1 MQSHMLLKGTA
12 AAVAARRLRTILG
25 PVMSKE
31 GWKWSTHEVKH
42 LNTSSGDTVAIG
54 EISYKLKTPRNPELV
69 PVNHMIESMPQTV
82 AQHLRWIMQKDLLGQ
97 DVFLIGPPG
106 PLRRSIAMQ
115 YLELTKREVE
125 YVALSRDTTE
135 TDLKQR
141 REIRS
146 GTAFYID
153 QASTKSFLSWCAV
166 RAATK
171 GRILVLEGLEKAER
185 NVLPVLNNLL
195 ENREMQLED
204 GRFLMSAQRYDKLLQ
219 EHTKEELDQWK
230 IVRVS
235 EDFRV
240 IALGLPVPRY
250 KGNPLDPPLRS
261 RFQARDVY
269 YLPFKDQLEILY
281 SVGPNVKAERVSQ
294 FLSCATTLCSQE
306 SANLGLPDFPV
317 DNLPSAMKVLDL
329 FPMLSA
335 QQLLQRLYPYETMLG
350 KEGRNAVEG
359 VLSRF
364 ELMDGKKQQSPR
376 AVVHVEPGNT
386 GEASVA
392 LSIADK
398 IISFQ
403 VPAGS
408 RHPRAPDS
416 SPSFISTPTHARL
429 LAEMMQSHLVKDMC
443 LIGAKGCGKSVIA
456 KEFAEML
463 GYSIEP
469 IMLYQYRDGQRELHC
484 VFVDLEKAYDRVP
497 REELWYCMRKSG
509 VAEKY
514 VRVVQDM
521 YERSRTVVR
530 CAVGQTEEFNVE
542 VGLHQGSA
550 LSPFLFAIVMD
561 QLSEEVRQESPWT
574 MMFADDIVIC
584 SESREQVEEN
594 LERWRFALE
603 RRGMKVSRSKTEYM
617 CVDEREGSGTVRLQG
632 EEVKKVQEFKYLG
645 STVQSNGECGKED
658 MTARDLLQQRYTLP
672 NGDTAWR
679 ASPLVSAAQEGKLVL
694 LDGIHRVN
702 LGTLAVLSRLLHDRE
717 LALYDGTRLLR
728 WDRYLAVKEELQ
740 LNDHELQE
748 RQIFPIHPS
757 FRVIALAEPPVVGS
771 SSQQWLSPE
780 LLTMFFFH
788 TVRPL
793 AKVEEA
799 AIIHQ
804 MTPSVPKE
812 AVEQLLHLTH
822 SLRSTN
828 DPTAQ
833 SLASSLST
841 RQLLRICRRLSQ
853 YPEESIAHA
862 VNKACL
868 SRFLPSLARSALQ
881 KNLANCSIEE
891 QTDPVT
897 NLELK
902 QDITCTIRDGVLT
915 IGKVSAPVFS
925 PDEKMKVPDVLFYEN
940 TQHMMI
946 MEDMLKDFLLGE
958 HLLLVGNQG
967 VGKNKIVDRFLHLMN
982 RPREYLQLHRDTTVQ
997 TLTLQPSVRDG
1008 IIIYEDS
1015 PLVKAVK
1022 MGHILVIDEADKAP
1036 TNVTCILKTLVE
1048 SGEMILADGRRIV
1061 SDPKEADGRANV
1073 ITMHPDFRML
1083 VLANRPGF
1091 PFLGNDFFGALG
1103 DIFSCHAVD
1112 NPKPKAELAML
1123 KQYGPDVPDTVLQKL
1138 VAAFGEL
1145 RAMADQ
1151 GTITYPYSTREVV
1164 NIVKH
1169 LQKFPDEGLANV
1181 VRNVF
1186 DFDTY
1191 NKDMREVLIAALHK
1205 HGIPIGAKPTSV
1217 HLAKE
1222 LPLPDCKMAGYWTI
1236 NQGGGARRK
1245 LLCPTESHRIDIKGP
1260 VFLRVQGYPLER
1272 NEARAMSFTEE
1283 DVHWQL
1289 PMNEVNIIC
1298 DVTTDND
1305 MIYVATCNPVSLY
1318 AMREQADTL
1327 HSIELYDV
1335 FPRTISGVWQPFIT
1349 VAALGSPLKGQ
1360 VVLHEE
1366 QSNTVLHVDLATGAV
1381 RRLVLSP
1388 GKEEEPIRKT
1398 SNWWNAKDSES
1409 ASKMCREFAH
1419 KNWILFYKTDGNQ
1432 LDVLDV
1438 LEGQV
1443 HTITLPI
1450 NVKAVFLVA
1459 EDRWLL
1465 IESKTDRKFLL
1476 TKPMHMGA
1484 EESDVCQ
1491 LHTISEDSVSSGFGT
1506 SSGME
1511 PSAPQDVSS
1520 EQLPNENLSAA
1531 LGQMI
1536 VSPNRLVCDN
1546 NTYANIVVGFPD
1558 LLSPNEVYSFQRKS
1572 SLTEGRGPD
1581 MFFGSSRHTGPAKRA
1596 NCVSLVAA
1604 NQIVR
1609 ALPPSQVPLAEIY
1622 PKDVTPPLTSAYL
1635 EVTDLNTKKVKYIP
1649 VPRTMSMSPYTAWIS
1664 KVSDTDVLIAPLGSG
1679 GVVTVDMGGYVR
1691 VWETGLDNLQRSL
1704 LEWRNMIGSE
1714 DGRPVQDM
1722 YERSRTVVRCAV
1734 GQTEEFK
1741 VEVGLHQGSALS
1753 PFLFAI
1759 VMDQLSEEVRQE
1771 SPWTMMFADDIV
1783 ICSESREQVEENLER
1798 WRFVLERRGM
1808 KVSRSKT
1815 EYVCVNERE
1824 GSGTLRLQ
1832 GEEVKKVQEF
1842 KYLGSTVQSNGE
1854 CGKEITIQRDSGLD
1868 VSAPKHGKIDPMNA
1882 PHVGGNQWAG
1892 GTGGRDTA
1900 GLGGKGGPYRLDA
1913 GHKVHQIS
1921 QAEKD
1926 AVPEEVKRA
1935 AREMAEKAF
1944 KARLKE
1950 IQMSEYDAA
1959 TYERF
1964 SGAVR
1969 RQVQSLRI
1977 ILDSLQAKG
1986 KERQWLKNQ
1995 ALGELDDAKIIDG
2008 LTGEKAIYKRRGEL
2022 EPELGTPQQKP
2033 KRLRLLADVSGS
2045 MYRFNGVDGRLERSM
2060 EAVCMVMEALENYE
2074 HKFKYDIVGHSGDG
2088 FDIEL
2093 VRCDKV
2099 PKNNKQRLTVLKT
2112 MHAHSQF
2119 CMSGDYTLEGTEHAV
2134 KELGREEADEHFV
2147 IVLSDANLERYGIS
2161 PDRFAR
2167 VLTSNPQVHAFAIF
2181 IGSLG
2186 DQAERLQRTL
2196 PAGRSFV
2203 AMDTKEI
2210 PQILQQIFTSTMLSS
2225 A

>member
-1 MQSHMLLKGTA
+1 MHSRVLLKGTA
-12 AAVAARRLRTILG
+12 AAVAARRIRHILG
-25 PVMSKE
+25 PVMSRE
-31 GWKWSTHEVKH
+31 GWNSCAREVKL
-42 LNTSSGDTVAIG
+42 LNTSSGDTVKIG
-54 EISYKLKTPRNPELV
+54 EISYVLKTPRNPELV
-69 PVNHMIESMPQTV
+69 PVNHMTEALPQMVT
-82 AQHLRWIMQKDLLGQ
+82 QHLRWIMQKDLLGQ

-106 PLRRSIAMQ
+106 PLRRSLAMQ

-153 QASTKSFLSWCAV
+153 QCAV
-166 RAATK
+166 RAATE

-204 GRFLMSAQRYDKLLQ
+204 GRFLMSAQRYDKLLE
-219 EHTKEELDQWK
+219 EHSKDELDAWK

-261 RFQARDVY
+261 RFQARDIY
-269 YLPFKDQLEILY
+269 YLPFKDQLEHLY
-281 SVGPNVKAERVSQ
+281 RIGPNVSPERVSQ
-294 FLSCATTLCSQE
+294 LLSFATALCSQE
-306 SANLGLPDFPV
+306 SASLSLPDFPV
-317 DNLPSAMKVLDL
+317 DNLPSALAVLNL

-335 QQLLQRLYPYETMLG
+335 QQLVQRLYPYQVMLG
-350 KEGRNAVEG
+350 KEGRTAVEG
-359 VLSRF
+359 LLRRF
-364 ELMDGKKQQSPR
+364 ELTDGSTKPSAT
-376 AVVHVEPGNT
+376 AVVSVEPVNGDPAGQAAVTLNMT
-386 GEASVA
+386 NQN
-392 LSIADK
+392 IT
-398 IISFQ
+398 FQ
-403 VPAGS
+403 VTSGTRPS
-408 RHPRAPDS
+408 RPPNS
-416 SPSFISTPTHARL
+416 SPAFIGTPTHDRL
-429 LAEMMQSHLVKDMC
+429 LAEMMQSHLVKDIC

-456 KEFAEML
+456 REFAEML

-469 IMLYQYRDGQRELHC
+469 IMLYQ
-484 VFVDLEKAYDRVP
+484 
-497 REELWYCMRKSG
+497 
-509 VAEKY
+509 
-514 VRVVQDM
+514 
-521 YERSRTVVR
+521 
-530 CAVGQTEEFNVE
+530 
-542 VGLHQGSA
+542 
-550 LSPFLFAIVMD
+550 
-561 QLSEEVRQESPWT
+561 
-574 MMFADDIVIC
+574 
-584 SESREQVEEN
+584 
-594 LERWRFALE
+594 
-603 RRGMKVSRSKTEYM
+603 
-617 CVDEREGSGTVRLQG
+617 
-632 EEVKKVQEFKYLG
+632 
-645 STVQSNGECGKED
+645 D

-679 ASPLVSAAQEGKLVL
+679 ASPLVTAAQEGKLVL

-717 LALYDGTRLLR
+717 LSLYDGTRLLR
-728 WDRYLAVKEELQ
+728 WDRYQTLKDELKLTDQELQ
-740 LNDHELQE
+740 D
-748 RQIFPIHPS
+748 RSIFPVHPS
-757 FRVIALAEPPVVGS
+757 FRILALAEPPQVGS
-771 SSQQWLSPE
+771 TSQQWLGPE
-780 LLTMFFFH
+780 ILTMFLFH
-788 TVRPL
+788 TIRPL
-793 AKVEEA
+793 AKAEETA
-799 AIIHQ
+799 VIQGMI
-804 MTPSVPKE
+804 PNVPNE
-812 AVEQLLHLTH
+812 AVEQLQHLTH
-822 SLRSTN
+822 SLRKSN
-828 DPTAQ
+828 DPTAL

-853 YPEESIAHA
+853 YPEESVAHA

-881 KNLANCSIEE
+881 KSLVNCSIEDQPDPASE
-891 QTDPVT
+891 QSH
-897 NLELK
+897 LY
-902 QDITCTIRDGVLT
+902 TCTVKDGLLT
-915 IGKVSAPVFS
+915 IGNVSVPVYS

-940 TQHMMI
+940 VQHMMV
-946 MEDMLKDFLLGE
+946 MQDMLKDFLLGE

-1008 IIIYEDS
+1008 IIVYEDS

-1061 SDPKEADGRANV
+1061 SDPLEAAGRPNA
-1073 ITMHPDFRML
+1073 IPMHPDFRMI

-1112 NPKPKAELAML
+1112 NPKPQAEFAML
-1123 KQYGPDVPDTVLQKL
+1123 KQYGPDVPDAILQKL

-1181 VRNVF
+1181 MRNVF
-1186 DFDTY
+1186 DFDSY

-1236 NQGGGARRK
+1236 SQGASTRRK
-1245 LLCPTESHRIDIKGP
+1245 LLCPTESHQIDIKGP
-1260 VFLRVQGYPLER
+1260 VFLRVQSYPSER
-1272 NEARAMSFTEE
+1272 HESRSVSFTEE
-1283 DVHWQL
+1283 QAHWQI
-1289 PMNEVNIIC
+1289 PVNEVNIVC
-1298 DVTTDND
+1298 DVTTAND
-1305 MIYVATCNPVSLY
+1305 SIYVATCNPVSLY
-1318 AMREQADTL
+1318 AMKEKGDSVQC
-1327 HSIELYDV
+1327 IELYDI
-1335 FPRTISGVWQPFIT
+1335 FPRTISGVWQPFVS
-1349 VAALGSPLKGQ
+1349 VAALGNPLQDQ
-1360 VVLHEE
+1360 VLLHEE
-1366 QSNTVLHVDLATGAV
+1366 QGNTVLHLDLVTGAV
-1381 RRLVLSP
+1381 RRLVLSQD
-1388 GKEEEPIRKT
+1388 KQEEPPRKS
-1398 SNWWNAKDSES
+1398 SNWWSNKES
-1409 ASKMCREFAH
+1409 QPAYKMCKEFAH
-1419 KNWILFYKTDGNQ
+1419 KNWFLFYKENGSQ
-1432 LDVLDV
+1432 LDVVDV

-1443 HTITLPI
+1443 HTISLPI
-1450 NVKAVFLVA
+1450 NLKAVFLVA

-1465 IESKTDRKFLL
+1465 VESKTERKFLL

-1484 EESDVCQ
+1484 EDTGVCQ
-1491 LHTISEDSVSSGFGT
+1491 LHAISEDAVNTGFGT

-1511 PSAPQDVSS
+1511 AAAPQEVSN
-1520 EQLPNENLSAA
+1520 EQLPNENLSTV
-1531 LGQMI
+1531 LGQKI
-1536 VSPNRLVCDN
+1536 VSPNRILCDT
-1546 NTYANIVVGFPD
+1546 NTYANVILGFPD
-1558 LLSPNEVYSFQRKS
+1558 LMSPNEVYSFKRS
-1572 SLTEGRGPD
+1572 SPITEGRGPD
-1581 MFFGSSRHTGPAKRA
+1581 MFFGTSKRTGPAKRV
-1596 NCVSLVAA
+1596 NCVCLLGA
-1604 NQIVR
+1604 NQVVR
-1609 ALPPSQVPLAEIY
+1609 ALPPTQVPLTEIY
-1622 PKDVTPPLTSAYL
+1622 PKDVTPPMTAAYL
-1635 EVTDLNTKKVKYIP
+1635 EVTDLNSKKLKYIP
-1649 VPRTMSMSPYTAWIS
+1649 VPRSSSVSPYTVWIS
-1664 KVSDTDVLIAPLGSG
+1664 KVSDTDVVMAPLGSG

-1691 VWETGLDNLQRSL
+1691 LWETGLDNLQRSL

-1714 DGRPVQDM
+1714 DGRPIQ
-1722 YERSRTVVRCAV
+1722 
-1734 GQTEEFK
+1734 
-1741 VEVGLHQGSALS
+1741 
-1753 PFLFAI
+1753 
-1759 VMDQLSEEVRQE
+1759 
-1771 SPWTMMFADDIV
+1771 
-1783 ICSESREQVEENLER
+1783 
-1798 WRFVLERRGM
+1798 
-1808 KVSRSKT
+1808 
-1815 EYVCVNERE
+1815 
-1824 GSGTLRLQ
+1824 
-1832 GEEVKKVQEF
+1832 
-1842 KYLGSTVQSNGE
+1842 
-1854 CGKEITIQRDSGLD
+1854 ITIQRDSGLD
-1868 VSAPKHGKIDPMNA
+1868 VSSPKHGKIDPKNA

-1913 GHKVHQIS
+1913 GHKVYQIS

-1926 AVPEEVKRA
+1926 AVPDEVKRA
-1935 AREMAEKAF
+1935 AREMGEKAF
-1944 KARLKE
+1944 KQRLKE
-1950 IQMSEYDAA
+1950 IEMSEYDAT

-1986 KERQWLKNQ
+1986 KERQWLRNQ

-2074 HKFKYDIVGHSGDG
+2074 HKFKYDIMGHSGDG
-2088 FDIEL
+2088 FDVEL

-2099 PKNNKQRLTVLKT
+2099 PKNNKERLKVLKT

-2134 KELGREEADEHFV
+2134 KELAREEADEHFV

-2167 VLTSNPQVHAFAIF
+2167 ALTSDPQVNAFAIF

-2186 DQAERLQRTL
+2186 DQADRLQRTL

-2203 AMDTKEI
+2203 AMDTKQI

>member
-1 MQSHMLLKGTA
+1 MHSRVLLKGTA
-12 AAVAARRLRTILG
+12 AAVAARRIRHILG
-25 PVMSKE
+25 PVMSRE
-31 GWKWSTHEVKH
+31 GWNSCAREVKL
-42 LNTSSGDTVAIG
+42 LNTSSGDTVKIG
-54 EISYKLKTPRNPELV
+54 EISYVLKTPRNPELV
-69 PVNHMIESMPQTV
+69 PVNHMTEALPQMVT
-82 AQHLRWIMQKDLLGQ
+82 QHLRWIMQKDLLGQ

-106 PLRRSIAMQ
+106 PLRRSLAMQ

-153 QASTKSFLSWCAV
+153 QCAV
-166 RAATK
+166 RAATE

-204 GRFLMSAQRYDKLLQ
+204 GRFLMSAQRYDKLLE
-219 EHTKEELDQWK
+219 EHSKDELDAWK

-261 RFQARDVY
+261 RFQARDIY
-269 YLPFKDQLEILY
+269 YLPFKDQLEHLY
-281 SVGPNVKAERVSQ
+281 RIGPNVSPERVSQ
-294 FLSCATTLCSQE
+294 LLSFATALCSQE
-306 SANLGLPDFPV
+306 SASLSLPDFPV
-317 DNLPSAMKVLDL
+317 DNLPSALAVLNL

-335 QQLLQRLYPYETMLG
+335 QQLVQRLYPYQVMLG
-350 KEGRNAVEG
+350 KEGRTAVEG
-359 VLSRF
+359 LLRRF
-364 ELMDGKKQQSPR
+364 ELTDGSTKPSAT
-376 AVVHVEPGNT
+376 AVVSVEPVNGDPAGQAAVTLNMT
-386 GEASVA
+386 NQN
-392 LSIADK
+392 IT
-398 IISFQ
+398 FQ
-403 VPAGS
+403 VTSGTRPS
-408 RHPRAPDS
+408 RPPNS
-416 SPSFISTPTHARL
+416 SPAFIGTPTHDRL
-429 LAEMMQSHLVKDMC
+429 LAEMMQSHLVKDIC

-456 KEFAEML
+456 REFAEML

-469 IMLYQYRDGQRELHC
+469 IMLYQ
-484 VFVDLEKAYDRVP
+484 
-497 REELWYCMRKSG
+497 
-509 VAEKY
+509 
-514 VRVVQDM
+514 
-521 YERSRTVVR
+521 
-530 CAVGQTEEFNVE
+530 
-542 VGLHQGSA
+542 
-550 LSPFLFAIVMD
+550 
-561 QLSEEVRQESPWT
+561 
-574 MMFADDIVIC
+574 
-584 SESREQVEEN
+584 
-594 LERWRFALE
+594 
-603 RRGMKVSRSKTEYM
+603 
-617 CVDEREGSGTVRLQG
+617 
-632 EEVKKVQEFKYLG
+632 
-645 STVQSNGECGKED
+645 D

-679 ASPLVSAAQEGKLVL
+679 ASPLVTAAQEGKLVL

-717 LALYDGTRLLR
+717 LSLYDGTRLLR
-728 WDRYLAVKEELQ
+728 WDRYQTLKDELKLTDQELQ
-740 LNDHELQE
+740 D
-748 RQIFPIHPS
+748 RSIFPVHPS
-757 FRVIALAEPPVVGS
+757 FRILALAEPPQVGS
-771 SSQQWLSPE
+771 TSQQWLGPE
-780 LLTMFFFH
+780 ILTMFLFH
-788 TVRPL
+788 TIRPL
-793 AKVEEA
+793 AKAEETA
-799 AIIHQ
+799 VIQGMI
-804 MTPSVPKE
+804 PNVPNE
-812 AVEQLLHLTH
+812 AVEQLQHLTH
-822 SLRSTN
+822 SLRKSN
-828 DPTAQ
+828 DPTAL

-853 YPEESIAHA
+853 YPEESVAHA

-881 KNLANCSIEE
+881 KSLVNCSIEDQPDPASE
-891 QTDPVT
+891 QSH
-897 NLELK
+897 LY
-902 QDITCTIRDGVLT
+902 TCTVKDGLLT
-915 IGKVSAPVFS
+915 IGNVSVPVYS

-940 TQHMMI
+940 VQHMMV
-946 MEDMLKDFLLGE
+946 MQDMLKDFLLGE

-1008 IIIYEDS
+1008 IIVYEDS

-1061 SDPKEADGRANV
+1061 SDPLEAAGRPNA
-1073 ITMHPDFRML
+1073 IPMHPDFRMI

-1112 NPKPKAELAML
+1112 NPKPQAEFAML
-1123 KQYGPDVPDTVLQKL
+1123 KQYGPDVPDAILQKL

-1181 VRNVF
+1181 MRNVF
-1186 DFDTY
+1186 DFDSY

-1236 NQGGGARRK
+1236 SQGASTRRK
-1245 LLCPTESHRIDIKGP
+1245 LLCPTESHQIDIKGP
-1260 VFLRVQGYPLER
+1260 VFLRVQSYPSER
-1272 NEARAMSFTEE
+1272 HESRSVSFTEE
-1283 DVHWQL
+1283 QAHWQI
-1289 PMNEVNIIC
+1289 PVNEVNIVC
-1298 DVTTDND
+1298 DVTTAND
-1305 MIYVATCNPVSLY
+1305 SIYVATCNPVSLY
-1318 AMREQADTL
+1318 AMKEKGDSVQC
-1327 HSIELYDV
+1327 IELYDI
-1335 FPRTISGVWQPFIT
+1335 FPRTISGVWQPFVS
-1349 VAALGSPLKGQ
+1349 VAALGNPLQDQ
-1360 VVLHEE
+1360 VLLHEE
-1366 QSNTVLHVDLATGAV
+1366 QGNTVLHLDLVTGAV
-1381 RRLVLSP
+1381 RRLVLSQD
-1388 GKEEEPIRKT
+1388 KQEEPPRKS
-1398 SNWWNAKDSES
+1398 SNWWSNKES
-1409 ASKMCREFAH
+1409 QPAYKMCKEFAH
-1419 KNWILFYKTDGNQ
+1419 KNWFLFYKENGSQ
-1432 LDVLDV
+1432 LDVVDV

-1443 HTITLPI
+1443 HTISLPI
-1450 NVKAVFLVA
+1450 NLKAVFLVA

-1465 IESKTDRKFLL
+1465 VESKTERKFLL

-1484 EESDVCQ
+1484 EDTGVCQ
-1491 LHTISEDSVSSGFGT
+1491 LHAISEDAVNTGFGT

-1511 PSAPQDVSS
+1511 AAAPQEVSN
-1520 EQLPNENLSAA
+1520 EQLPNENLSTV
-1531 LGQMI
+1531 LGQKI
-1536 VSPNRLVCDN
+1536 VSPNRILCDT
-1546 NTYANIVVGFPD
+1546 NTYANVILGFPD
-1558 LLSPNEVYSFQRKS
+1558 LMSPNEVYSFKRS
-1572 SLTEGRGPD
+1572 SPITEGRGPD
-1581 MFFGSSRHTGPAKRA
+1581 MFFGTSKRTGPAKRV
-1596 NCVSLVAA
+1596 NCVCLLGA
-1604 NQIVR
+1604 NQVVR
-1609 ALPPSQVPLAEIY
+1609 ALPPTQVPLTEIY
-1622 PKDVTPPLTSAYL
+1622 PKADVTPPMTAAYL
-1635 EVTDLNTKKVKYIP
+1635 EVTDLNSKKLKYIP
-1649 VPRTMSMSPYTAWIS
+1649 VPRSSSVSPYTVWIS
-1664 KVSDTDVLIAPLGSG
+1664 KVSDTDVVMAPLGSG

-1691 VWETGLDNLQRSL
+1691 LWETGLDNLQRSL

-1714 DGRPVQDM
+1714 DGRPIQ
-1722 YERSRTVVRCAV
+1722 
-1734 GQTEEFK
+1734 
-1741 VEVGLHQGSALS
+1741 
-1753 PFLFAI
+1753 
-1759 VMDQLSEEVRQE
+1759 
-1771 SPWTMMFADDIV
+1771 
-1783 ICSESREQVEENLER
+1783 
-1798 WRFVLERRGM
+1798 
-1808 KVSRSKT
+1808 
-1815 EYVCVNERE
+1815 
-1824 GSGTLRLQ
+1824 
-1832 GEEVKKVQEF
+1832 
-1842 KYLGSTVQSNGE
+1842 
-1854 CGKEITIQRDSGLD
+1854 ITIQRDSGLD
-1868 VSAPKHGKIDPMNA
+1868 VSSPKHGKIDPKNA

-1913 GHKVHQIS
+1913 GHKVYQIS

-1926 AVPEEVKRA
+1926 AVPDEVKRA
-1935 AREMAEKAF
+1935 AREMGEKAF
-1944 KARLKE
+1944 KQRLKE
-1950 IQMSEYDAA
+1950 IEMSEYDAT

-1986 KERQWLKNQ
+1986 KERQWLRNQ

-2074 HKFKYDIVGHSGDG
+2074 HKFKYDIMGHSGDG
-2088 FDIEL
+2088 FDVEL

-2099 PKNNKQRLTVLKT
+2099 PKNNKERLKVLKT

-2134 KELGREEADEHFV
+2134 KELAREEADEHFV

-2167 VLTSNPQVHAFAIF
+2167 ALTSDPQVNAFAIF

-2186 DQAERLQRTL
+2186 DQADRLQRTL

-2203 AMDTKEI
+2203 AMDTKQI

>member
-1 MQSHMLLKGTA
+1 MQSHLLLKGSA
-12 AAVAARRLRTILG
+12 AAVAARRLRNILG
-25 PVMSKE
+25 PVMSRE
-31 GWKWSTHEVKH
+31 GWKRSTHEVKH
-42 LNTSSGDTVAIG
+42 LNTSSGDTVKIG
-54 EISYKLKTPRNPELV
+54 EISYQLKIPRNPELV
-69 PVNHMIESMPQTV
+69 PVNHMTESMPQTV
-82 AQHLRWIMQKDLLGQ
+82 TQHLRWIMQKDLLGQ

-153 QASTKSFLSWCAV
+153 QASTK
-166 RAATK
+166 AATE

-204 GRFLMSAQRYDKLLQ
+204 GRFLMAAQRYDKLLQ

-281 SVGPNVKAERVSQ
+281 SLGPNVKAERVSQ
-294 FLSCATTLCSQE
+294 LLSFATTLCSQE
-306 SANLGLPDFPV
+306 SNNLGLPDFPV
-317 DNLPSAMKVLDL
+317 DNLPSAIKMLDL

-335 QQLLQRLYPYETMLG
+335 QQLVQRLYPYETMLG

-359 VLSRF
+359 VLNRF
-364 ELMDGKKQQSPR
+364 ELMDGKNQPSTH
-376 AVVHVEPGNT
+376 AVVHVEPGHK
-386 GEASVA
+386 GEASVT

-398 IISFQ
+398 IVSFQ

-408 RHPRAPDS
+408 RAPRPPDS
-416 SPSFISTPTHARL
+416 SPSFISTPTHAHL

-443 LIGAKGCGKSVIA
+443 LIGAKGCGKSVLA

-469 IMLYQYRDGQRELHC
+469 IMLYQ
-484 VFVDLEKAYDRVP
+484 
-497 REELWYCMRKSG
+497 
-509 VAEKY
+509 
-514 VRVVQDM
+514 
-521 YERSRTVVR
+521 
-530 CAVGQTEEFNVE
+530 
-542 VGLHQGSA
+542 
-550 LSPFLFAIVMD
+550 
-561 QLSEEVRQESPWT
+561 
-574 MMFADDIVIC
+574 
-584 SESREQVEEN
+584 
-594 LERWRFALE
+594 
-603 RRGMKVSRSKTEYM
+603 
-617 CVDEREGSGTVRLQG
+617 
-632 EEVKKVQEFKYLG
+632 
-645 STVQSNGECGKED
+645 D

-728 WDRYLAVKEELQ
+728 WDRYLALKEELQ
-740 LNDHELQE
+740 LTEPELQE
-748 RQIFPIHPS
+748 RHIFPIHPS
-757 FRVIALAEPPVVGS
+757 FRVIALAEPPVAGS
-771 SSQQWLSPE
+771 STQQWLNPE
-780 LLTMFFFH
+780 ILTMFFFH
-788 TVRPL
+788 AVRPL

-799 AIIHQ
+799 AVIHA
-804 MTPSVPKE
+804 MTPNVPKE

-868 SRFLPSLARSALQ
+868 SRFLPSLARSSLQ
-881 KNLANCSIEE
+881 KNQANCLIEE
-891 QTDPVT
+891 RTDPDP
-897 NLELK
+897 ELK
-902 QDITCTIRDGVLT
+902 DTTCTIRDGVLT
-915 IGKVSAPVFS
+915 IGKVSAHVYS

-958 HLLLVGNQG
+958 HLLLVGNQAR
-967 VGKNKIVDRFLHLMN
+967 KNKIVDRFLHLMN

-1008 IIIYEDS
+1008 IIVYEDS

-1061 SDPKEADGRANV
+1061 SDSVEADGRANV
-1073 ITMHPDFRML
+1073 ITMHPDFRMI

-1123 KQYGPDVPDTVLQKL
+1123 KQYGPDVPDAVLQKL

-1186 DFDTY
+1186 DFDSY
-1191 NKDMREVLIAALHK
+1191 NKDTREVLIAALHK
-1205 HGIPIGAKPTSV
+1205 HGIPIGAKPTSI

-1236 NQGGGARRK
+1236 NQGGGARQK
-1245 LLCPTESHRIDIKGP
+1245 QLCPTESHRINIKGP
-1260 VFLRVQGYPLER
+1260 VFLRVQSYPLER
-1272 NEARAMSFTEE
+1272 HEARAMSFTEE
-1283 DVHWQL
+1283 YAHWQL
-1289 PMNEVNIIC
+1289 PMNEINFVC

-1305 MIYVATCNPVSLY
+1305 MIYVATCNPVSLF
-1318 AMREQADTL
+1318 AMRERADRLQT
-1327 HSIELYDV
+1327 IDLYDV

-1349 VAALGSPLKGQ
+1349 VAALGSPLNGQ

-1366 QSNTVLHVDLATGAV
+1366 QSNTVLHVDLVTGAV

-1388 GKEEEPIRKT
+1388 GKEEEPMRKP
-1398 SNWWNAKDSES
+1398 SNWWNTKDSQP

-1419 KNWILFYKTDGNQ
+1419 KNWLLFYKADGNQ

-1443 HTITLPI
+1443 QTISLPI

-1476 TKPMHMGA
+1476 TKPMHMGV
-1484 EESDVCQ
+1484 EESGVCQ
-1491 LHTISEDSVSSGFGT
+1491 LHAVSEEGISSGFGT
-1506 SSGME
+1506 NSGIE
-1511 PSAPQDVSS
+1511 LGTPQDVSS

-1531 LGQMI
+1531 LGQKI
-1536 VSPNRLVCDN
+1536 VSPNRLICDS

-1572 SLTEGRGPD
+1572 PLTEGRGPD
-1581 MFFGSSRHTGPAKRA
+1581 MFFGSSRHTGPAKRV
-1596 NCVSLVAA
+1596 NCVSLLGA
-1604 NQIVR
+1604 NQVVR
-1609 ALPPSQVPLAEIY
+1609 ALPTAQVPLADIY
-1622 PKDVTPPLTSAYL
+1622 PKDITPPLTSAYL

-1649 VPRTMSMSPYTAWIS
+1649 VPRTMSMSPYTTWMS
-1664 KVSDTDVLIAPLGSG
+1664 KVSDTDVLISPLGSG

-1691 VWETGLDNLQRSL
+1691 VWETGVDNLQQSL
-1704 LEWRNMIGSE
+1704 LEWTNMIGSE
-1714 DGRPVQDM
+1714 DGRPVQ
-1722 YERSRTVVRCAV
+1722 
-1734 GQTEEFK
+1734 
-1741 VEVGLHQGSALS
+1741 
-1753 PFLFAI
+1753 
-1759 VMDQLSEEVRQE
+1759 
-1771 SPWTMMFADDIV
+1771 
-1783 ICSESREQVEENLER
+1783 
-1798 WRFVLERRGM
+1798 
-1808 KVSRSKT
+1808 
-1815 EYVCVNERE
+1815 
-1824 GSGTLRLQ
+1824 
-1832 GEEVKKVQEF
+1832 
-1842 KYLGSTVQSNGE
+1842 
-1854 CGKEITIQRDSGLD
+1854 ITIQRDSGLD
-1868 VSAPKHGKIDPMNA
+1868 VTAPKHGKIDPMNA

-1913 GHKVHQIS
+1913 GHKVYQIS

-1926 AVPEEVKRA
+1926 AVPEEVKKA
-1935 AREMAEKAF
+1935 SREMAEKAF
-1944 KARLKE
+1944 KERLKE

-2099 PKNNKQRLTVLKT
+2099 PKNNKQRLHVLKT

-2119 CMSGDYTLEGTEHAV
+2119 CMSGDYTLEGTEHAI
-2134 KELGREEADEHFV
+2134 KELANEEADEHFV

-2167 VLTSNPQVHAFAIF
+2167 TLTSNPQVHAFAIF

>member
-1 MQSHMLLKGTA
+1 MKTQLQFSSTA
-12 AAVAARRLRTILG
+12 KTQLQLSNIA
-25 PVMSKE
+25 E
-31 GWKWSTHEVKH
+31 
-42 LNTSSGDTVAIG
+42 NTASIGD
-54 EISYKLKTPRNPELV
+54 ISYQLKTPRNPEFV
-69 PVNHMIESMPQTV
+69 PINHNSMPQV
-82 AQHLRWIMQKDLLGQ
+82 VSQHLRWIMQKDLLGQ

-106 PLRRSIAMQ
+106 PLRRAIAMQ

-146 GTAFYID
+146 GTAFFID
-153 QASTKSFLSWCAV
+153 QANAMRCVQCAV
-166 RAATK
+166 RAATE

-219 EHTKEELDQWK
+219 EHTKEELDLWK

-261 RFQARDVY
+261 RFQARDIY
-269 YLPFKDQLEILY
+269 YLPFKDQLELLY
-281 SVGPNVKAERVSQ
+281 STGQNVPAERVSQ
-294 FLSCATTLCSQE
+294 LLSCATTLCSQE
-306 SANLGLPDFPV
+306 SATLGLPDFPV
-317 DNLPSAMKVLDL
+317 DNLPPAVKVLDL

-335 QQLLQRLYPYETMLG
+335 QQLIQRLYPYEAMLN
-350 KEGRNAVEG
+350 KEGCNAVEG

-364 ELMDGKKQQSPR
+364 ELLDGKRQPSPR
-376 AVVHVEPGNT
+376 AVVHVEPAPDAQPGQ
-386 GEASVA
+386 ASVT
-392 LSIADK
+392 LNIADK
-398 IISFQ
+398 NISFQ
-403 VPAGS
+403 VPAG
-408 RHPRAPDS
+408 PRPPRPPNT
-416 SPSFISTPTHARL
+416 SPTFISTPTHARL

-443 LIGAKGCGKSVIA
+443 LIGAKGFGKSVIA
-456 KEFAEML
+456 REFAEML

-469 IMLYQYRDGQRELHC
+469 IMLYQ
-484 VFVDLEKAYDRVP
+484 
-497 REELWYCMRKSG
+497 
-509 VAEKY
+509 
-514 VRVVQDM
+514 
-521 YERSRTVVR
+521 
-530 CAVGQTEEFNVE
+530 
-542 VGLHQGSA
+542 
-550 LSPFLFAIVMD
+550 
-561 QLSEEVRQESPWT
+561 
-574 MMFADDIVIC
+574 
-584 SESREQVEEN
+584 
-594 LERWRFALE
+594 
-603 RRGMKVSRSKTEYM
+603 
-617 CVDEREGSGTVRLQG
+617 
-632 EEVKKVQEFKYLG
+632 
-645 STVQSNGECGKED
+645 D

-679 ASPLVSAAQEGKLVL
+679 ASPLVNAAQEGKLVL

-728 WDRYLAVKEELQ
+728 WDRYQNMKEQLQ
-740 LNDHELQE
+740 LTDSEMQQ
-748 RQIFPIHPS
+748 RSIFPIHPS
-757 FRVIALAEPPVVGS
+757 FRVIALAEPPVAGS
-771 SSQQWLSPE
+771 SSQQWLGPE

-788 TVRPL
+788 TVKPL
-793 AKVEEA
+793 AKAEEA
-799 AIIHQ
+799 AVIHG
-804 MTPSVPKE
+804 MTPNVPNE

-822 SLRSTN
+822 SLRRTN

-853 YPEESIAHA
+853 YPEESIGHA

-868 SRFLPSLARSALQ
+868 SRFLPSLARSSLQ
-881 KNLANCSIEE
+881 KNLADCSIEE
-891 QTDPVT
+891 QADPAA
-897 NLELK
+897 EQK
-902 QDITCTIRDGVLT
+902 QDHTCMVRDGVLT
-915 IGKVSAPVFS
+915 IGKVSAPVYN

-940 TQHMMI
+940 AQHMAV

-967 VGKNKIVDRFLHLMN
+967 VGKNKIVDRFLHLLN
-982 RPREYLQLHRDTTVQ
+982 RPREYLQLHSQDVVMECQCRENSDLLYV
-997 TLTLQPSVRDG
+997 LVLCACVK
-1008 IIIYEDS
+1008 
-1015 PLVKAVK
+1015 VKAVK

-1061 SDPKEADGRANV
+1061 SDPLEASGRPNA
-1073 ITMHPDFRML
+1073 IPMHPDFRMI

-1091 PFLGNDFFGALG
+1091 PFLGNDFFGSLG

-1112 NPKPKAELAML
+1112 NPKPQAEFAML
-1123 KQYGPDVPDTVLQKL
+1123 KQYGPDVPDAVLQKL

-1145 RAMADQ
+1145 RGMADQ

-1169 LQKFPDEGLANV
+1169 LQKFPEEGLANV

-1186 DFDTY
+1186 DFDSY
-1191 NKDMREVLIAALHK
+1191 NKDMREVLITALHK
-1205 HGIPIGAKPTSV
+1205 HGIPIGAKPSSV

-1222 LPLPDCKMAGYWTI
+1222 LPLPDCRMAGHWTI
-1236 NQGGGARRK
+1236 NQGGNVRRK
-1245 LLCPTESHRIDIKGP
+1245 LLCPTESRRIDIKGP
-1260 VFLRVQGYPLER
+1260 VFLRVQGFPLER
-1272 NEARAMSFTEE
+1272 HEARAMSFTEE
-1283 DVHWQL
+1283 HAHWQI
-1289 PMNEVNIIC
+1289 PMNEVNIVC
-1298 DVTTDND
+1298 DVTTAGENIHYGLPEHKTLNLSEWLFLFFC
-1305 MIYVATCNPVSLY
+1305 IYIYEIIPT
-1318 AMREQADTL
+1318 
-1327 HSIELYDV
+1327 
-1335 FPRTISGVWQPFIT
+1335 
-1349 VAALGSPLKGQ
+1349 
-1360 VVLHEE
+1360 
-1366 QSNTVLHVDLATGAV
+1366 NTVLHIDLVTGAV

-1388 GKEEEPIRKT
+1388 SKEDEPVRKS
-1398 SNWWNAKDSES
+1398 SNWWNSKES
-1409 ASKMCREFAH
+1409 QPGYKMCREFAH
-1419 KNWILFYKTDGNQ
+1419 KNWLLFYMADGNQ

-1443 HTITLPI
+1443 HTISLPI
-1450 NVKAVFLVA
+1450 NIKSVFLVA

-1476 TKPMHMGA
+1476 TKPMQMGA
-1484 EESDVCQ
+1484 EESGVCQ
-1491 LHTISEDSVSSGFGT
+1491 LHSISEEAVSTGFGI

-1511 PSAPQDVSS
+1511 PAAPQDVSS
-1520 EQLPNENLSAA
+1520 EQLPNENLSTA
-1531 LGQMI
+1531 LGQKI
-1536 VSPNRLVCDN
+1536 VSPNRLICDT
-1546 NTYANIVVGFPD
+1546 NTYASVIVGFPD
-1558 LLSPNEVYSFQRKS
+1558 LLSPNEVYSFKRS
-1572 SLTEGRGPD
+1572 SPLTEGRAPD
-1581 MFFGSSRHTGPAKRA
+1581 MFFGSSRQTGPAKRV
-1596 NCVSLVAA
+1596 NCISLIEA
-1604 NQIVR
+1604 NQVIR
-1609 ALPPSQVPLAEIY
+1609 ALPPAQVPLADIF
-1622 PKDVTPPLTSAYL
+1622 PKDVTPPMTAAYL
-1635 EVTDLNTKKVKYIP
+1635 EVVDLNSKKLKYIP
-1649 VPRTMSMSPYTAWIS
+1649 VPRASSMSPYTAWIS
-1664 KVSDTDVLIAPLGSG
+1664 KVSDTDVLLAPLGSG
-1679 GVVTVDMGGYVR
+1679 GAVTVDMGGYVR
-1691 VWETGLDNLQRSL
+1691 LWETGIDTLQRSL

-1714 DGRPVQDM
+1714 DGRPVQ
-1722 YERSRTVVRCAV
+1722 
-1734 GQTEEFK
+1734 
-1741 VEVGLHQGSALS
+1741 
-1753 PFLFAI
+1753 
-1759 VMDQLSEEVRQE
+1759 
-1771 SPWTMMFADDIV
+1771 
-1783 ICSESREQVEENLER
+1783 
-1798 WRFVLERRGM
+1798 
-1808 KVSRSKT
+1808 
-1815 EYVCVNERE
+1815 
-1824 GSGTLRLQ
+1824 
-1832 GEEVKKVQEF
+1832 
-1842 KYLGSTVQSNGE
+1842 
-1854 CGKEITIQRDSGLD
+1854 ITIQRDSGLD
-1868 VSAPKHGKIDPMNA
+1868 VSSPKHGKIDSKNA

-1913 GHKVHQIS
+1913 GHQVYQVS

-1926 AVPEEVKRA
+1926 AVPDEVKRA

-1944 KARLKE
+1944 KERLKE
-1950 IQMSEYDAA
+1950 IEMSEYDAA
-1959 TYERF
+1959 TYDRF

-2060 EAVCMVMEALENYE
+2060 EAVCMVMEALESYE

-2093 VRCDKV
+2093 VKCDKV
-2099 PKNNKQRLTVLKT
+2099 PKNNKQRLRVLKT

-2134 KELGREEADEHFV
+2134 NQLAREEADEHFV

-2186 DQAERLQRTL
+2186 DQADRLQRTL

-2203 AMDTKEI
+2203 AMDTKQI
-2210 PQILQQIFTSTMLSS
+2210 PQILQQIFTSTMLSN

>member
-1 MQSHMLLKGTA
+1 MHSRFLQRGTA
-12 AAVAARRLRTILG
+12 AAVAARRMRVILG
-25 PVMSKE
+25 
-31 GWKWSTHEVKH
+31 GWTCGTHEVKL
-42 LNTSSGDTVAIG
+42 LNTSSGDTVKIG
-54 EISYKLKTPRNPELV
+54 EMTYHLKKPTNPELV
-69 PVNHMIESMPQTV
+69 PINHMMDTLPQSV

-153 QASTKSFLSWCAV
+153 QCAV
-166 RAATK
+166 RAATQ

-204 GRFLMSAQRYDKLLQ
+204 GRFLMSAQRYDKLLE
-219 EHTKEELDQWK
+219 EHSKEELDSWK

-250 KGNPLDPPLRS
+250 TGNPLDPPLRS
-261 RFQARDVY
+261 RFQARDIY
-269 YLPFKDQLEILY
+269 YLPFKDQLEFLY
-281 SVGPNVKAERVSQ
+281 RIAPNVPTERVSQ
-294 FLSCATTLCSQE
+294 LLSFATTLCSQE
-306 SANLGLPDFPV
+306 STNLGLPDFPV
-317 DNLPSAMKVLDL
+317 DNLPSALKVLNL
-329 FPMLSA
+329 FPMLSS
-335 QQLLQRLYPYETMLG
+335 QHLVQRLYPYEAMLG
-350 KEGRNAVEG
+350 KEGRTAVEG
-359 VLSRF
+359 VLGRF
-364 ELMDGKKQQSPR
+364 ELNDSQKCQALSKIIAVSPVSQGTTAQ
-376 AVVHVEPGNT
+376 AVVTVRMAEDN
-386 GEASVA
+386 
-392 LSIADK
+392 IM
-398 IISFQ
+398 FQ
-403 VPAGS
+403 VPVGT
-408 RHPRAPDS
+408 RPPRPPNS
-416 SPSFISTPTHARL
+416 SATFINTPTHAHL
-429 LAEMMQSHLVKDMC
+429 LAEMMQSHLVKDLC
-443 LIGAKGCGKSVIA
+443 LIGPKGCGKSVIA

-463 GYSIEP
+463 GYSVEP
-469 IMLYQYRDGQRELHC
+469 LMLYQ
-484 VFVDLEKAYDRVP
+484 
-497 REELWYCMRKSG
+497 
-509 VAEKY
+509 
-514 VRVVQDM
+514 
-521 YERSRTVVR
+521 
-530 CAVGQTEEFNVE
+530 
-542 VGLHQGSA
+542 
-550 LSPFLFAIVMD
+550 
-561 QLSEEVRQESPWT
+561 
-574 MMFADDIVIC
+574 
-584 SESREQVEEN
+584 
-594 LERWRFALE
+594 
-603 RRGMKVSRSKTEYM
+603 
-617 CVDEREGSGTVRLQG
+617 
-632 EEVKKVQEFKYLG
+632 
-645 STVQSNGECGKED
+645 D

-679 ASPLVSAAQEGKLVL
+679 ASPLVSAAQEGKLVV

-702 LGTLAVLSRLLHDRE
+702 LGTLAVLSRLFHDRE

-728 WDRYLAVKEELQ
+728 WDRYQALKEEVNCTDEELQ
-740 LNDHELQE
+740 Q
-748 RQIFPIHPS
+748 RSIFPIHPS
-757 FRVIALAEPPVVGS
+757 FRVVALAEPPVVGS
-771 SSQQWLSPE
+771 STQQWLGPE
-780 LLTMFFFH
+780 LLTMFLFH
-788 TVRPL
+788 NVKPL
-793 AKVEEA
+793 GRAEENLVMQGMVPN
-799 AIIHQ
+799 I
-804 MTPSVPKE
+804 PKE
-812 AVEQLLHLTH
+812 VVDQLLHLSHT
-822 SLRSTN
+822 LRNMN

-841 RQLLRICRRLSQ
+841 RQLLRICRRLSR
-853 YPEESIAHA
+853 YPEENIAHA

-868 SRFLPSLARSALQ
+868 SRFLPSLARSSLQ
-881 KNLANCSIEE
+881 KNLSNCSIEE
-891 QTDPVT
+891 TPDSSAE
-897 NLELK
+897 LER
-902 QDITCTIRDGVLT
+902 TCSVKNGVLT
-915 IGKVSAPVFS
+915 IGQVSAPVYS
-925 PDEKMKVPDVLFYEN
+925 PDEKMKVPDVLFYDN
-940 TQHMMI
+940 AQHMMV

-1008 IIIYEDS
+1008 IIVYEDS

-1061 SDPKEADGRANV
+1061 SDPVEAAQRPNV
-1073 ITMHPDFRML
+1073 IAMHPDFRML

-1091 PFLGNDFFGALG
+1091 PFLGNDFFGAIG

-1112 NPKPKAELAML
+1112 NPKPQAELAML
-1123 KQYGPDVPDTVLQKL
+1123 KQYGPDVPDAVLHKL

-1145 RAMADQ
+1145 RAMADL

-1186 DFDTY
+1186 DFDSY
-1191 NKDMREVLIAALHK
+1191 NKDMREVLITALHK

-1222 LPLPDCKMAGYWTI
+1222 LPLPGCRMTGYWTT
-1236 NQGGGARRK
+1236 NQAGNARRK

-1260 VFLRVQGYPLER
+1260 AFLRVQGYPVER
-1272 NEARAMSFTEE
+1272 HEARALSFTEE
-1283 DVHWQL
+1283 QVHWQI
-1289 PMNEVNIIC
+1289 PMTEVNIVC
-1298 DVTTDND
+1298 DITTAKDA
-1305 MIYVATCNPVSLY
+1305 IYVATCNPVSLY
-1318 AMREQADTL
+1318 AMRERTNTL
-1327 HSIELYDV
+1327 HCIELYDV
-1335 FPRTISGVWQPFIT
+1335 FPRTISGVWQPFVT
-1349 VAALGSPLKGQ
+1349 VAALGNPLEGQ

-1366 QSNTVLHVDLATGAV
+1366 QSNTVLHLDLVTGAV
-1381 RRLVLSP
+1381 RRLLLSQD
-1388 GKEEEPIRKT
+1388 GDESVRKT
-1398 SNWWNAKDSES
+1398 SNWWS
-1409 ASKMCREFAH
+1409 SKEAPPVYRMCRDFAQ
-1419 KNWILFYKTDGNQ
+1419 KNWLLFYKEDGSQ

-1438 LEGQV
+1438 LEGHV

-1450 NVKAVFLVA
+1450 NLKSVFLVA

-1465 IESKTDRKFLL
+1465 IENKTDKKFLL

-1484 EESDVCQ
+1484 EDSGVCQ
-1491 LHTISEDSVSSGFGT
+1491 LHSISEDAVSAGFGLSSGT
-1506 SSGME
+1506 E
-1511 PSAPQDVSS
+1511 ASAPQDVSS
-1520 EQLPNENLSAA
+1520 DQLPPENLSTA
-1531 LGQMI
+1531 LGQKI
-1536 VSPNRLVCDN
+1536 VSPNRVLCDPDS
-1546 NTYANIVVGFPD
+1546 YAKVIVGFPD
-1558 LLSPNEVYSFQRKS
+1558 LMSPNEVYTFKREAR
-1572 SLTEGRGPD
+1572 LTEGRGPD
-1581 MFFGSSRHTGPAKRA
+1581 MFFGATRRTGPAKRV
-1596 NCVSLVAA
+1596 NCVNLLAA
-1604 NQIVR
+1604 NQVVR
-1609 ALPPSQVPLAEIY
+1609 ALPPSEVPLAKIY
-1622 PKDVTPPLTSAYL
+1622 PAEITPPMTAAYL
-1635 EVTDLNTKKVKYIP
+1635 EVSDLNSKKVKYIP
-1649 VPRTMSMSPYTAWIS
+1649 VPRSSSISPYTAWIS
-1664 KVSDTDVLIAPLGSG
+1664 KVSDTDVLLAPMGSG

-1691 VWETGLDNLQRSL
+1691 LWETGLDSLQRSL

-1714 DGRPVQDM
+1714 DGRPVQI
-1722 YERSRTVVRCAV
+1722 TV
-1734 GQTEEFK
+1734 
-1741 VEVGLHQGSALS
+1741 
-1753 PFLFAI
+1753 
-1759 VMDQLSEEVRQE
+1759 
-1771 SPWTMMFADDIV
+1771 
-1783 ICSESREQVEENLER
+1783 
-1798 WRFVLERRGM
+1798 
-1808 KVSRSKT
+1808 
-1815 EYVCVNERE
+1815 
-1824 GSGTLRLQ
+1824 
-1832 GEEVKKVQEF
+1832 
-1842 KYLGSTVQSNGE
+1842 
-1854 CGKEITIQRDSGLD
+1854 QRDSGQD
-1868 VSAPKHGKIDPMNA
+1868 VSSPKHGKVDPNNA

-1913 GHKVHQIS
+1913 GHTVYQIS

-1926 AVPEEVKRA
+1926 SVPEDVKRA
-1935 AREMAEKAF
+1935 AREMGEKAF
-1944 KARLKE
+1944 KQRLKE
-1950 IQMSEYDAA
+1950 IEMSEYDAA

-1969 RQVQSLRI
+1969 RQVQSLRV

-1995 ALGELDDAKIIDG
+1995 SRGELDDAKIIDG
-2008 LTGEKAIYKRRGEL
+2008 LTGERAIYKRRGEL

-2060 EAVCMVMEALENYE
+2060 EAVCMVMEALESYE

-2093 VRCDKV
+2093 VRSDKV
-2099 PKNNKQRLTVLKT
+2099 PKNNKQRLKVLKT

-2119 CMSGDYTLEGTEHAV
+2119 CMSGDYTLEGTEHAI
-2134 KELGREEADEHFV
+2134 KQLAREEADEHFV

-2161 PDRFAR
+2161 PDLFAR
-2167 VLTSNPQVHAFAIF
+2167 TLTSNPQVNAFAIF

-2203 AMDTKEI
+2203 AMDTKHI
-2210 PQILQQIFTSTMLSS
+2210 PQILQQIFTSTMLTS